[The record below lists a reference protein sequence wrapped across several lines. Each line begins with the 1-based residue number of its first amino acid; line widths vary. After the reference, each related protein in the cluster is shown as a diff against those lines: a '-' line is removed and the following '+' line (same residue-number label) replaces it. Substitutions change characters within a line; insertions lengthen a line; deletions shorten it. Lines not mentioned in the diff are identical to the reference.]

1 MNFTE
6 SIRTVFKKYAT
17 FEGVA
22 PLAEYW
28 WFVLFT
34 ALGHLA
40 LNSLNVVTGQGTI
53 FLGASLSGV
62 FGVVVLLPLLTVTI
76 RRLRDVGRRWTELFW
91 LLLPIAGVIVLIV
104 HLAERTPARVLPP
117 VAS

>member
-1 MNFTE
+1 VNFTE
-6 SIRTVFKKYAT
+6 SVRTVFKKYAT

-62 FGVVVLLPLLTVTI
+62 FGVVV

-91 LLLPIAGVIVLIV
+91 LLLPVAGLIVLIV

-117 VAS
+117 VTS

>member
-28 WFVLFT
+28 WFLLFI

-62 FGVVVLLPLLTVTI
+62 FGVVVLLPLLAVTI

-91 LLLPIAGVIVLIV
+91 LLLPVAGLIVLIV

>member
-1 MNFTE
+1 VNFTE
-6 SIRTVFKKYAT
+6 SIRTAFKKYAT

-22 PLAEYW
+22 SQAEYW

-40 LNSLNVVTGQGTI
+40 LNSLNVVTGRGTI
-53 FLGASLSGV
+53 FLGASLSGA
-62 FGVVVLLPLLTVTI
+62 FGIVVLLPLLAVTI

-91 LLLPIAGVIVLIV
+91 LLLPIAGVIVLVV
-104 HLAERTPARVLPP
+104 HLAEATRAPALPA
-117 VAS
+117 VTA

>member
-1 MNFTE
+1 MNFAE
-6 SIRTVFKKYAT
+6 AIRTVFKKYAT

-28 WFVLFT
+28 WFVLFA

-40 LNSLNVVTGQGTI
+40 LNSLNVVTDRGTV
-53 FLGASLSGV
+53 FLGASLSGMS
-62 FGVVVLLPLLTVTI
+62 GVVVLLPLLALTI
-76 RRLRDVGRRWTELFW
+76 RRLRDTGRRWTELFW

-104 HLAERTPARVLPP
+104 HLAERTAARALPP

>member
-1 MNFTE
+1 VNFTE
-6 SIRTVFKKYAT
+6 SVRTVFKKYAT

-91 LLLPIAGVIVLIV
+91 LLLPVAGLIVLIV

-117 VAS
+117 VTS